1 MSLQKTIKNRMVCQG
16 VGVHSGILSKV
27 TLLPAPEGTGI
38 VFRRTDHPGVAGVI
52 PARFDKVTDT
62 KLGTTIG
69 NVYGVKVHTIEHL
82 MAAVSACGVSNLF
95 IEIDGAEVPIMDGS
109 AAPFVFLLEC
119 AGLVVQSAPQHV
131 IRVRETVRVDD
142 GDKYAELRPGVGFSA
157 ELEIAFENCPVI
169 DRQFYSFDL
178 DAPSF
183 KAELARARTFG
194 FRHEVEHLQANGH
207 ALGGSL
213 ANSIVVDGDR
223 ILNEEGLRYGDE
235 FVRHKLL
242 DVVGDMALAGAP
254 LFAQFRGFKT
264 GHALNNRLL
273 RELFARKSSYEVVT
287 LHARRSARPVERP
300 IYVGG
305 LAAAE

>member
-1 MSLQKTIKNRMVCQG
+1 MALQTTIKNKMVCQG
-16 VGVHSGILSKV
+16 VGVHTGILSTL
-27 TLLPAPEGTGI
+27 TLLPAPEGTGV
-38 VFRRTDHPGVAGVI
+38 VFRRTDHPGIAGVV
-52 PARFDKVTDT
+52 PARYDRVTDT
-62 KLGTTIG
+62 RLGTTIG
-69 NVYGVKVHTIEHL
+69 NVYGVKIHTVEHL
-82 MAAVSACGVSNLF
+82 MAAIVGCGVTNV
-95 IEIDGAEVPIMDGS
+95 IAEIDGPEVPIMDGS

-119 AGLVVQSAPQHV
+119 AGLVHQSAPQRAV
-131 IRVRETVRVDD
+131 RIRETVRVED
-142 GDKYAELRPGVGFSA
+142 GDKYAELSPGMGFSA

-178 DAPSF
+178 DGPSF

-194 FRHEVEHLQANGH
+194 FRHEVEYLQSQGH

-213 ANSIVVDGDR
+213 TNSIVVDGDR
-223 ILNEEGLRYGDE
+223 IMNEGGLRYSDE

-254 LFAQFRGFKT
+254 IFGTFRGFKT

-273 RELFARKSSYEVVT
+273 REVFGRRSAWEMVT
-287 LHARRSARPVERP
+287 LHARRTAPAAERVYTG
-300 IYVGG
+300 I

>member
-1 MSLQKTIKNRMVCQG
+1 MALQKTIKNRMVCQG
-16 VGVHSGILSKV
+16 VGVHTGVLSTV
-27 TLLPAPEGTGI
+27 TLLPAPEGSGI
-38 VFRRTDHPGVAGVI
+38 VFRRTDHPGVAGVV
-52 PARFDKVTDT
+52 PARFDRVTDT

-69 NVYGVKVHTIEHL
+69 NVYGVKVHTVEHL
-82 MAAVSACGVSNLF
+82 MAAISGSGVTNLV

-109 AAPFVFLLEC
+109 SAPFVFLLEC
-119 AGLVVQSAPQHV
+119 AGVVVQHAPQQV
-131 IRVRETVRVDD
+131 IRVRETVRVED

-178 DAPSF
+178 DGPSF

-194 FRHEVEHLQANGH
+194 FRHEVEYLQANGH

-242 DVVGDMALAGAP
+242 DVVGDLALAGAP

-264 GHALNNRLL
+264 GHSLNNRLL
-273 RELFARKSSYEVVT
+273 RELFSRKSAFEFVT
-287 LHARRSARPVERP
+287 LQTRRPAPVVDRAIHARQM
-300 IYVGG
+300 
-305 LAAAE
+305 AAAE

>member
-69 NVYGVKVHTIEHL
+69 NVYGVKVHTVEHL

-273 RELFARKSSYEVVT
+273 RELFARKSAYEVVT
-287 LHARRSARPVERP
+287 LHARRTAPPVERP

>member
-273 RELFARKSSYEVVT
+273 RELFARKSAYEVVI
-287 LHARRSARPVERP
+287 LNARRAAPRVERP

>member
-1 MSLQKTIKNRMVCQG
+1 MALQTTIKNKMVCQG
-16 VGVHSGILSKV
+16 VGVHTGILSTL
-27 TLLPAPEGTGI
+27 TLLPAPEGTGV
-38 VFRRTDHPGVAGVI
+38 VFRRTDHPGIAGVV
-52 PARFDKVTDT
+52 PARYDRVTDT
-62 KLGTTIG
+62 RLGTTIG
-69 NVYGVKVHTIEHL
+69 NVYGVKIHTVEHL
-82 MAAVSACGVSNLF
+82 MAALIGCGVTNV
-95 IEIDGAEVPIMDGS
+95 IAEIDGPEVPIMDGS

-119 AGLVVQSAPQHV
+119 AGLVHQSAPQRAV
-131 IRVRETVRVDD
+131 RIRETVRVED
-142 GDKYAELRPGVGFSA
+142 GDKYAELSPGMGFSA

-178 DAPSF
+178 DGPSF

-194 FRHEVEHLQANGH
+194 FRHEVEYLQSQGH

-213 ANSIVVDGDR
+213 TNSIVVDGDR
-223 ILNEEGLRYGDE
+223 IMNEGGLRYSDE

-254 LFAQFRGFKT
+254 IFGTFRGFKT

-273 RELFARKSSYEVVT
+273 REMFARRSAWEMVT
-287 LHARRSARPVERP
+287 LHARRTAPAAERV
-300 IYVGG
+300 YTGV

>member
-62 KLGTTIG
+62 KLGTTFG
-69 NVYGVKVHTIEHL
+69 NVYGVKVHTVEHL

-273 RELFARKSSYEVVT
+273 RELFARKSAYEVVT
-287 LHARRSARPVERP
+287 LHARRTAPPVERP

>member
-1 MSLQKTIKNRMVCQG
+1 MALQTTIKNKMVCQG
-16 VGVHSGILSKV
+16 VGVHTGILSTL
-27 TLLPAPEGTGI
+27 TLLPAPEGTGV
-38 VFRRTDHPGVAGVI
+38 VFRRTDHPGIAGVV
-52 PARFDKVTDT
+52 PARYDRVTDT
-62 KLGTTIG
+62 RLGTTIG
-69 NVYGVKVHTIEHL
+69 NVYGVKIHTVEHL
-82 MAAVSACGVSNLF
+82 MAAIIGCGVTNV
-95 IEIDGAEVPIMDGS
+95 IAEIDGPEVPIMDGS

-119 AGLVVQSAPQHV
+119 AGLVQQTAPQRAV
-131 IRVRETVRVDD
+131 RIRETIRVED
-142 GDKYAELRPGVGFSA
+142 GDKYAELSPGMGFSA

-178 DAPSF
+178 DGPSF

-194 FRHEVEHLQANGH
+194 FRHEVEYLQSQGH

-213 ANSIVVDGDR
+213 TNSIVVDGDR
-223 ILNEEGLRYGDE
+223 IMNEGGLRYSDE

-254 LFAQFRGFKT
+254 IFGTFRGFKT

-273 RELFARKSSYEVVT
+273 REVFSRRSAWEMVT
-287 LHARRSARPVERP
+287 LHARRTAPATERVYTG
-300 IYVGG
+300 I

>member
-1 MSLQKTIKNRMVCQG
+1 MALQTTIKNKMVCQG
-16 VGVHSGILSKV
+16 VGVHTGILSTL
-27 TLLPAPEGTGI
+27 TLLPAPEGTGV
-38 VFRRTDHPGVAGVI
+38 VFRRTDHPGIAGVV
-52 PARFDKVTDT
+52 PARYDRVTDT
-62 KLGTTIG
+62 RLGTTIG
-69 NVYGVKVHTIEHL
+69 NVYGVKIHTVEHL
-82 MAAVSACGVSNLF
+82 MAAIIGCGVTNV
-95 IEIDGAEVPIMDGS
+95 IAEIDGPEVPIMDGS

-119 AGLVVQSAPQHV
+119 AGLVQQSAPQRAV
-131 IRVRETVRVDD
+131 RIRETIRVED
-142 GDKYAELRPGVGFSA
+142 GDKYAELSPGMGFSA

-178 DAPSF
+178 DGPSF

-194 FRHEVEHLQANGH
+194 FRHEVEYLQSQGH

-213 ANSIVVDGDR
+213 TNSIVVDGDR
-223 ILNEEGLRYGDE
+223 IMNEGGLRYSDE

-254 LFAQFRGFKT
+254 IFGTFRGFKT

-273 RELFARKSSYEVVT
+273 REVFSRRSAWEMVT
-287 LHARRSARPVERP
+287 LHARRTAPATERVYTG
-300 IYVGG
+300 I

>member
-1 MSLQKTIKNRMVCQG
+1 MALQTTIKNKMVCQG
-16 VGVHSGILSKV
+16 VGVHTGILSTL
-27 TLLPAPEGTGI
+27 TLLPAPEGTGV
-38 VFRRTDHPGVAGVI
+38 VFRRTDHPGIAGVV
-52 PARFDKVTDT
+52 PARYDRVTDT
-62 KLGTTIG
+62 RLGTTIG
-69 NVYGVKVHTIEHL
+69 NVYGVKIHTVEHL
-82 MAAVSACGVSNLF
+82 MAAIVGCGVTNLVA
-95 IEIDGAEVPIMDGS
+95 ELDGPEVPIMDGS

-119 AGLVVQSAPQHV
+119 AGLVQQTAPQRAV
-131 IRVRETVRVDD
+131 RIRETIRVED
-142 GDKYAELRPGVGFSA
+142 GDKYAELSPGMGFSA

-178 DAPSF
+178 DGPSF

-194 FRHEVEHLQANGH
+194 FRHEVEYLQSQGH

-213 ANSIVVDGDR
+213 TNSIVVDGDR
-223 ILNEEGLRYGDE
+223 IMNEGGLRYSDE

-254 LFAQFRGFKT
+254 IFGTFRGFKT

-273 RELFARKSSYEVVT
+273 REVFSRRSAWEMVT
-287 LHARRSARPVERP
+287 LHARRTAPATERVYTG
-300 IYVGG
+300 I

>member
-1 MSLQKTIKNRMVCQG
+1 
-16 VGVHSGILSKV
+16 
-27 TLLPAPEGTGI
+27 
-38 VFRRTDHPGVAGVI
+38 
-52 PARFDKVTDT
+52 
-62 KLGTTIG
+62 
-69 NVYGVKVHTIEHL
+69 
-82 MAAVSACGVSNLF
+82 MAAIVGCGVTNLI

-119 AGLVVQSAPQHV
+119 AGIVTQSAPQRA
-131 IRVRETVRVDD
+131 IRVRETIRVEE
-142 GDKYAELRPGVGFSA
+142 GDKYAELRPGIGFSA

-169 DRQFYSFDL
+169 DRQFYAFDL

-194 FRHEVEHLQANGH
+194 FRHEVEYLQANGH

-213 ANSIVVDGDR
+213 QNSIVVDGNR
-223 ILNEEGLRYGDE
+223 ILNEGGLRYSDE

-264 GHALNNRLL
+264 GHALNNKLL
-273 RELFARKSSYEVVT
+273 HKMFAQKNSWELVT
-287 LHARRSARPVERP
+287 LHSRRPLQAVDRPV
-300 IYVGG
+300 YVGG

>member
-1 MSLQKTIKNRMVCQG
+1 MALQTTIKNKMVCQG
-16 VGVHSGILSKV
+16 VGVHTGILSTL
-27 TLLPAPEGTGI
+27 TLLPAPEGTGV
-38 VFRRTDHPGVAGVI
+38 VFRRTDHPGIAGVV
-52 PARFDKVTDT
+52 PARYDRVTDT
-62 KLGTTIG
+62 RLGTTIG
-69 NVYGVKVHTIEHL
+69 NVYGVKIHTVEHL
-82 MAAVSACGVSNLF
+82 MAAIVGCGVTNV
-95 IEIDGAEVPIMDGS
+95 IAEIDGPEVPIMDGS

-119 AGLVVQSAPQHV
+119 AGLVQQTAAQRAVRIRET
-131 IRVRETVRVDD
+131 IRVED
-142 GDKYAELRPGVGFSA
+142 GDKYAELSPGMGFSA

-178 DAPSF
+178 DGPSF

-194 FRHEVEHLQANGH
+194 FRHEVEYLQSQGH

-213 ANSIVVDGDR
+213 TNSIVVDGDR
-223 ILNEEGLRYGDE
+223 IMNEGGLRYSDE

-254 LFAQFRGFKT
+254 IFGTFRGFKT

-273 RELFARKSSYEVVT
+273 REVFSRRSAWEMVT
-287 LHARRSARPVERP
+287 LHARRTAPAAERVYTG
-300 IYVGG
+300 I

>member
-69 NVYGVKVHTIEHL
+69 NVYGVKVHTVEHL
-82 MAAVSACGVSNLF
+82 MAAVSACGVSNLI

-119 AGLVVQSAPQHV
+119 AGLVVQSAPEHV
-131 IRVRETVRVDD
+131 IRVREVVRVDD
-142 GDKYAELRPGVGFSA
+142 GDKFAELRPGVGFSA

-273 RELFARKSSYEVVT
+273 RELFARKGAYEVVT
-287 LHARRSARPVERP
+287 LHARRAAPSVERP
-300 IYVGG
+300 VYLGG

>member
-69 NVYGVKVHTIEHL
+69 NVYGVKVHTVEHL

-207 ALGGSL
+207 VLGGSL

-273 RELFARKSSYEVVT
+273 RELFARKSAYEVVT
-287 LHARRSARPVERP
+287 LHARRTAPPVERP

>member
-1 MSLQKTIKNRMVCQG
+1 MALQTTIKNKMVCQG
-16 VGVHSGILSKV
+16 VGVHTGILSTL
-27 TLLPAPEGTGI
+27 TLLPAPEGTGV
-38 VFRRTDHPGVAGVI
+38 VFRRTDHPGIAGVV
-52 PARFDKVTDT
+52 PARYDRVTDT
-62 KLGTTIG
+62 RLGTTIG
-69 NVYGVKVHTIEHL
+69 NVYGVKVHTVEHL
-82 MAAVSACGVSNLF
+82 MAAIVGCGVTNL
-95 IEIDGAEVPIMDGS
+95 IAEIDGPEVPIMDGS

-119 AGLVVQSAPQHV
+119 AGLIHQSAPQRAV
-131 IRVRETVRVDD
+131 RIRETIRVED
-142 GDKYAELRPGVGFSA
+142 GEKYAELAPGMGFSA

-178 DAPSF
+178 DGPSF

-194 FRHEVEHLQANGH
+194 FRHEVEYLQSQGH

-213 ANSIVVDGDR
+213 TNSIVVDGDR
-223 ILNEEGLRYGDE
+223 IMNEGGLRYADE

-254 LFAQFRGFKT
+254 IFGAFRGFKT

-273 RELFARKSSYEVVT
+273 RELFSRRSAWEMVT
-287 LHARRSARPVERP
+287 LHARRTAPAAERVYTG
-300 IYVGG
+300 I

>member
-1 MSLQKTIKNRMVCQG
+1 MALQTTIKNKMVCQG
-16 VGVHSGILSKV
+16 VGVHTGILSTL
-27 TLLPAPEGTGI
+27 TLLPAPEGTGV
-38 VFRRTDHPGVAGVI
+38 VFRRTDHPGIAGVV
-52 PARFDKVTDT
+52 PARYDRVTDT
-62 KLGTTIG
+62 RLGTTIG
-69 NVYGVKVHTIEHL
+69 NVYGVKIHTVEHL
-82 MAAVSACGVSNLF
+82 MAAIIGCGVTNV
-95 IEIDGAEVPIMDGS
+95 IAEIDGPEVPIMDGS

-119 AGLVVQSAPQHV
+119 AGLVHQSAPQRAV
-131 IRVRETVRVDD
+131 RIRETVRVED
-142 GDKYAELRPGVGFSA
+142 GDKYAELSPGMGFSA

-178 DAPSF
+178 DGPSF

-194 FRHEVEHLQANGH
+194 FRHEVEYLQSQGH

-213 ANSIVVDGDR
+213 TNSIVVDGDR
-223 ILNEEGLRYGDE
+223 IMNEGGLRYSDE

-254 LFAQFRGFKT
+254 IFGTFRGFKT

-273 RELFARKSSYEVVT
+273 REVFGRRSAWEMVT
-287 LHARRSARPVERP
+287 LHARRTAPAAERVYTG
-300 IYVGG
+300 I